1 MLYFFDNTC
10 SYLEKIWVVLR
21 ITCKLLIK
29 DKLTLCLLYILQLPG
44 AWGMIDGQVS
54 QD

>member
-1 MLYFFDNTC
+1 MSGAKNY
-10 SYLEKIWVVLR
+10 
-21 ITCKLLIK
+21 TCKLLIK
-29 DKLTLCLLYILQLPG
+29 DKLTICLLYILQLPG